1 MLGIDIPLSRF
12 GLSIALNGIGI
23 LLAFLKKHL
32 KFPTGTLAAFLVGFI
47 LFIFNPLAWL
57 LLVAFFISSSL
68 LTKFRAH
75 LKLEVRDKFEKGSQR
90 DAAQVLA
97 NSLPPAF
104 FVILLAY
111 FSITDP
117 LSPLFI
123 TIVTYFA
130 TVNADTFSTEIGI
143 LATPLPRWILDP
155 RQRVEKGTSGGVTL
169 LGSIAGVL
177 GSLEIAFLH
186 IIGVYLVARS
196 SRMPFDIGF
205 AIGSVFLGGI
215 LGNIIDSLLG
225 GSFQGF
231 YFCPICQIG
240 TEKRIHLKC
249 GRTKTRLIRGWQAIS
264 NDWVNL
270 LSASIASLITG
281 VVYSYII

>member
-12 GLSIALNGIGI
+12 GLSIALNGIGV

-32 KFPTGTLAAFLVGFI
+32 KFPIGTLAAFLVGFI
-47 LFIFNPLAWL
+47 LFIFNSFTWL

-75 LKLEVRDKFEKGSQR
+75 LKLEVRDKFEKSGQR

-97 NSLPPAF
+97 NSLPPVF

-130 TVNADTFSTEIGI
+130 AVNADTFSTEIGI
-143 LATPLPRWILDP
+143 LAIPLPRWILDP
-155 RQRVEKGTSGGVTL
+155 RQKVEKGTSGGVTL
-169 LGSIAGVL
+169 LGSIAGAL
-177 GSLEIAFLH
+177 GSLEIAFLY
-186 IIGVYLVARS
+186 IIGVYLVTSS
-196 SRMPFDIGF
+196 SRSPFDIGI
-205 AIGSVFLGGI
+205 AIGSVFLGGV

-249 GRTKTRLIRGWQAIS
+249 GRTKTRLVRGWEAIS

-281 VVYSYII
+281 VVYSYLI

>member
-1 MLGIDIPLSRF
+1 MLGIEIPLSRF
-12 GLSIALNGIGI
+12 GLSITLNGTGV

-32 KFPTGTLAAFLVGFI
+32 KFPTGIIAAFFVGFI
-47 LFIFNPLAWL
+47 LFTFNHFAWL

-75 LKLEVRDKFEKGSQR
+75 LKLEVRDKFEKGGQR

-97 NSLPPAF
+97 NSLPPVF
-104 FVILLAY
+104 YVILLAF

-117 LSPLFI
+117 LYPLFI
-123 TIVTYFA
+123 AVTTYFA
-130 TVNADTFSTEIGI
+130 TANADTFSTEIGT

-155 RQRVEKGTSGGVTL
+155 RRTVEKGTSGGVTL
-169 LGSIAGVL
+169 LGSLAGAL

-186 IIGVYLVARS
+186 IIGVYLVASS
-196 SRMPFDIGF
+196 SRSPFDIGF

-225 GSFQGF
+225 GSVQGF
-231 YFCPICQIG
+231 YFCPSCQIG
-240 TEKRIHLKC
+240 TEKRIHVKC
-249 GRTKTRLIRGWQAIS
+249 GGTKTRLVRGWKVIS
-264 NDWVNL
+264 NDWVNVL
-270 LSASIASLITG
+270 AATTASLITG
-281 VVYSYII
+281 AVYFYLI